1 MERLIEYKNV
11 TLARE
16 EQTLFRG
23 IDFDVKPGEFIY
35 LIGKVGSGK
44 SSLLKSIYAE
54 LPVAAG
60 EARVFDFNLAHLKSK
75 QVPALRRKLGIIFQD
90 FQLLTDRT
98 VEENLRFVLKAT
110 GWTKKPEMDDRIK
123 NVLEQVGMESK
134 GYRMPN
140 TLSGG
145 EQQRVVIARSLLNA
159 PSVILADEPTGNLDS
174 DTGRNIVSLLW
185 AIAKEGSTAVVMST
199 HNLSMIE
206 SFPGRVLRVEDQ
218 KLADV
223 TAEFLPN
230 GESPAETQSDVPQ
243 SADDSSSADAHCS
256 PQDTEPEEPCHSG
269 QSDQTPSESTPPE
282 APCTPE

>member
-1 MERLIEYKNV
+1 MERLIEYSNV

-60 EARVFDFNLAHLKSK
+60 DARVFDFDLAHLKSG
-75 QVPALRRKLGIIFQD
+75 QVPALRRRLGIIFQD

-98 VEENLRFVLKAT
+98 VEDNLRFVLKAT
-110 GWTKKPEMDDRIK
+110 GWSKKPEMDDRIK
-123 NVLEQVGMESK
+123 NVLVQVGMESK

-159 PSVILADEPTGNLDS
+159 PSVILADEPTGNLDPE
-174 DTGRNIVSLLW
+174 TGRNIVGLLW
-185 AIAKEGSTAVVMST
+185 AIAREGSTAVVMST
-199 HNLSMIE
+199 HNLSLIE
-206 SFPGRVLRVEDQ
+206 SFPGRVLKVEDR
-218 KLADV
+218 KLLDV

-230 GESPAETQSDVPQ
+230 GVSPAGIQNGVPLP
-243 SADDSSSADAHCS
+243 ADDSSSAEDRCS
-256 PQDTEPEEPCHSG
+256 PQDTEPAEPCHSG
-269 QSDQTPSESTPPE
+269 QSDQTLSVSVPPE
-282 APCTPE
+282 EPCIPE